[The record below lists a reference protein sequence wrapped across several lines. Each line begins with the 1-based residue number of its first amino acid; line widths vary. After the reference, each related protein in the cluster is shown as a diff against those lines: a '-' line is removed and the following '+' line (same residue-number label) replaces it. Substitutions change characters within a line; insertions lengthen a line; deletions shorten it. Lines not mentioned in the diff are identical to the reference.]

1 MANNFYAK
9 TMSYLNKTVLTVVL
23 TCFVLSLNGATGNKD
38 SVRYDI
44 LLSSQL
50 LSDMRISGDLTGIFD
65 ITSKQV
71 VLFSTADQ
79 FYLLGLGNIV
89 PFGNKTKA
97 SVGSF
102 AFTPD
107 SILMAIQNNGLC
119 YIDSLGNLTQL
130 FKLPNPG
137 MGISAGKY
145 VMYLYE
151 RNSTKNRNAL
161 YVLAQGGKY
170 IKLIEMPKPINSVV
184 EFNNSLLFCTENAVL
199 QYNLSNKTLKALA
212 ILPDKDIIKS
222 LTVNPMNGRVYFSTS
237 NRIYSIKDT
246 SLILIADELGGT
258 LRYFNGLIVFDPG
271 KKIMIRLAGSDD
283 AIAATTEPE
292 KIVPMP
298 DQPVVVLTNS
308 TIVELVK
315 EQLSDE
321 IIINII
327 EHSRVDFN
335 LTVEA
340 MIELSN
346 QHVSSRVIL
355 AMKQAMKKQPS
366 LTE

>member
-1 MANNFYAK
+1 
-9 TMSYLNKTVLTVVL
+9 
-23 TCFVLSLNGATGNKD
+23 
-38 SVRYDI
+38 
-44 LLSSQL
+44 
-50 LSDMRISGDLTGIFD
+50 
-65 ITSKQV
+65 
-71 VLFSTADQ
+71 
-79 FYLLGLGNIV
+79 
-89 PFGNKTKA
+89 
-97 SVGSF
+97 
-102 AFTPD
+102 
-107 SILMAIQNNGLC
+107 
-119 YIDSLGNLTQL
+119 
-130 FKLPNPG
+130 
-137 MGISAGKY
+137 
-145 VMYLYE
+145 
-151 RNSTKNRNAL
+151 
-161 YVLAQGGKY
+161 
-170 IKLIEMPKPINSVV
+170 MPKPINSVV

-199 QYNLSNKTLKALA
+199 QYNLGNKTLKALA

-298 DQPVVVLTNS
+298 DQPVEILTNS